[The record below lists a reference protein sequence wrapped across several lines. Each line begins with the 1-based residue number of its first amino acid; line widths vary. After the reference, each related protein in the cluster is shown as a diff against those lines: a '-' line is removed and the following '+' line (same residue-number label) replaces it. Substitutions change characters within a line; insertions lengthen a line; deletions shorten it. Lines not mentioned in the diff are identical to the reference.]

1 MTRFA
6 TQTINGL
13 LTLAN
18 ILQVPTAELLVCLK
32 RADAGG
38 VLTRVE
44 GSGLAAGDE
53 GCHNGQN
60 GGGLEHHF
68 GVRGWDVSLD
78 FEFEGI
84 GKYVVV
90 DSEEKR
96 TEEGDNEPGIYT
108 LVELSSCTI
117 RYLSLATSSRE
128 VKASIH
134 FRIIS
139 ESPV

>member
-1 MTRFA
+1 VHSSQRCGHLGLCVRVQIDLISSSGSEASMTRFA

-53 GCHNGQN
+53 GCHDGQN

-68 GVRGWDVSLD
+68 GVRVWDVSLD

-84 GKYVVV
+84 
-90 DSEEKR
+90 R
-96 TEEGDNEPGIYT
+96 
-108 LVELSSCTI
+108 
-117 RYLSLATSSRE
+117 
-128 VKASIH
+128 
-134 FRIIS
+134 
-139 ESPV
+139 